1 MGRLTDIAAK
11 AKATANTLRRDNIMD
26 IYADIRARG
35 NTSDAPERPHGHT
48 DWTIPNTTTTT
59 PTPQTVSI
67 TIPDDIRDDV
77 PSEINTRTTPDDITS
92 TPKITPEPTPNDD
105 TDPDDITI
113 FYPPE
118 EVDAPP
124 VAEHPPSTPTP
135 TPTSEPATEPG
146 DRVNRPNYYCKQG
159 IELGEVLYVWGIP
172 HRRASAVEYIMRA
185 GEKDPE
191 TEVEDLRKAIR
202 NLQMEIDY
210 LQRYGRQ

>member
-48 DWTIPNTTTTT
+48 DWTVPNTITTT
-59 PTPQTVSI
+59 PTTVSI
-67 TIPDDIRDDV
+67 TIPDI
-77 PSEINTRTTPDDITS
+77 PPEANTRTTTDDITP
-92 TPKITPEPTPNDD
+92 TPTVTPEPTPDDD
-105 TDPDDITI
+105 TDPEDITI

-124 VAEHPPSTPTP
+124 VAEHPTPASTPT
-135 TPTSEPATEPG
+135 SEPG

>member
-48 DWTIPNTTTTT
+48 DWTVPNTTTTTT
-59 PTPQTVSI
+59 PTPTTVSI
-67 TIPDDIRDDV
+67 TIPDT
-77 PSEINTRTTPDDITS
+77 PMEANTHTTPDDTL
-92 TPKITPEPTPNDD
+92 TPTPD

-124 VAEHPPSTPTP
+124 VAEHPPSTPEP
-135 TPTSEPATEPG
+135 TTEPG

>member
-48 DWTIPNTTTTT
+48 DWTVPNTTTTT
-59 PTPQTVSI
+59 PPTTVSI
-67 TIPDDIRDDV
+67 TIPDT
-77 PSEINTRTTPDDITS
+77 PMEANTHTTPDDTL
-92 TPKITPEPTPNDD
+92 TPTPD
-105 TDPDDITI
+105 TAPDDITI

-124 VAEHPPSTPTP
+124 VAEHP
-135 TPTSEPATEPG
+135 TPTSTPEPTTEPTTEPG